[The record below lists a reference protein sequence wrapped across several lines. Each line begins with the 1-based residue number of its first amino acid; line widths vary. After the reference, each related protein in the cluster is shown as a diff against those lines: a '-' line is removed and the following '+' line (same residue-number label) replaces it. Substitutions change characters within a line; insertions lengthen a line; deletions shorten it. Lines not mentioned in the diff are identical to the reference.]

1 MRKLSYSRIIT
12 SNDLLLL
19 CTFSH
24 LNFEIMPTLEEY
36 TTYVLGESL
45 QQLNPDVL
53 PKEIDVLRYFVNCYD
68 VSQAEVSRM
77 DKKKRNTAV
86 VKVVAGAVEEIWKNK
101 SLPVRSP
108 NAIYLLVNRLT
119 DRAEFIRVSKKNH
132 EFDANWIQEVFQRHD
147 KIFDIGEK
155 PAAISQEEPMEVDLP
170 DPVPEEE
177 VLGKRKRKAPSRLGF
192 DEVLITNAL

>member
-1 MRKLSYSRIIT
+1 
-12 SNDLLLL
+12 
-19 CTFSH
+19 
-24 LNFEIMPTLEEY
+24 MPTLEEY
-36 TTYVLGESL
+36 TSYVLGESL

-77 DKKKRNTAV
+77 DKKKRNTTV
-86 VKVVAGAVEEIWKNK
+86 VKIVAGAVEEIWKNK

-108 NAIYLLVNRLT
+108 NAIYLLVKRLT

-132 EFDANWIQEVFQRHD
+132 EFDVNWIQEVFQKHD

-155 PAAISQEEPMEVDLP
+155 PAMVSQEEPMEIDLHE
-170 DPVPEEE
+170 PVLEEE
-177 VLGKRKRKAPSRLGF
+177 VLGTRKRKAPSRLGF
-192 DEVLITNAL
+192 DEVIITCIE